1 MHGERAAADASAA
14 SAAVCSGEISAGG
27 TCGEVASPS
36 ARRGEQPGPGVG
48 APLGRTCT
56 PIPPSSCVGGV
67 PRRPSRKLHTSTGTC
82 LRPSCIANSRRTSS
96 GTYSGPSVGS
106 GCVHSSTHS
115 RRGREKHV
123 QAMAHNARTRPTT
136 SPRRTPRRASMV
148 CNETVVEPALF
159 LLQAEIP
166 TTYFTSSYL
175 FREFGHTNMPDVAV
189 LSSVACL

>member
-96 GTYSGPSVGS
+96 GTYSGPNVGS

-136 SPRRTPRRASMV
+136 SPRRTPRRASAMV
-148 CNETVVEPALF
+148 CNETVGGPRCSCCRQRY
-159 LLQAEIP
+159 LLRTCTLHP
-166 TTYFTSSYL
+166 RTYFVRSDTPTC
-175 FREFGHTNMPDVAV
+175 RT
-189 LSSVACL
+189 